1 MYVRALI
8 VVLIVLN
15 AGVALGWALQPAPA
29 ALAAPAQPAGV
40 ERLEVLPNIAT
51 GAAAAIS
58 GEAATAAPDAAPAAT
73 SVAPA
78 PAPAPAPAAVPAA
91 VPAQTSPAQTSPAQ
105 TSTEQA
111 AAAAST
117 AAATTA
123 GAETSPVPSEI
134 PATIKV
140 APKPAEIALAAA
152 PKTSPTVPTPAPAP
166 APERC
171 ASLGPYPAR
180 ADADAALARI
190 RGQATRSS
198 VREDKDAGVSTFRVM
213 LPSVG
218 DRAAA
223 QALVKRIAAAG
234 IGDYYVIAQGE
245 DNSVALGQYQSRE
258 RAERRQASLVSAGFP
273 AQLMPSGTGQSRW
286 WIDVRSASAPT
297 ALQGAAGA
305 TRQRSLDC
313 SALR

>member
-1 MYVRALI
+1 MALW
-8 VVLIVLN
+8 
-15 AGVALGWALQPAPA
+15 WAMQPAPA

-40 ERLEVLPNIAT
+40 ARLEVLPNIAT
-51 GAAAAIS
+51 GAVAAIS
-58 GEAATAAPDAAPAAT
+58 REAATAAADAVPAAT

-78 PAPAPAPAAVPAA
+78 PAPAAV
-91 VPAQTSPAQTSPAQ
+91 PAQTSPAQ

-123 GAETSPVPSEI
+123 VAETSPVPYEI
-134 PATIKV
+134 PATSKV
-140 APKPAEIALAAA
+140 APKPAEVAVAAA
-152 PKTSPTVPTPAPAP
+152 PKTSPTVPTPVPV
-166 APERC
+166 PERC

-286 WIDVRSASAPT
+286 WWIDVRSASAPT

-313 SALR
+313 AALR

>member
-1 MYVRALI
+1 M
-8 VVLIVLN
+8 
-15 AGVALGWALQPAPA
+15 
-29 ALAAPAQPAGV
+29 
-40 ERLEVLPNIAT
+40 
-51 GAAAAIS
+51 
-58 GEAATAAPDAAPAAT
+58 
-73 SVAPA
+73 
-78 PAPAPAPAAVPAA
+78 
-91 VPAQTSPAQTSPAQ
+91 
-105 TSTEQA
+105 
-111 AAAAST
+111 
-117 AAATTA
+117 
-123 GAETSPVPSEI
+123 
-134 PATIKV
+134 
-140 APKPAEIALAAA
+140 
-152 PKTSPTVPTPAPAP
+152 
-166 APERC
+166 
-171 ASLGPYPAR
+171 
-180 ADADAALARI
+180 
-190 RGQATRSS
+190 
-198 VREDKDAGVSTFRVM
+198 REDKDAGVSTFRVM